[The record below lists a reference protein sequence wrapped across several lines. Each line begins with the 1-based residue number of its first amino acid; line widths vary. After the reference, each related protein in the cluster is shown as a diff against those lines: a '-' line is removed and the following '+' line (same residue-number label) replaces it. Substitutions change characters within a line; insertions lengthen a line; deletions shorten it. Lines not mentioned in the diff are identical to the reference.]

1 MMRKPSLRLSI
12 LLLPALAAAWVPT
25 ASATTYLP
33 IADGQ
38 LADQARVV
46 LEGTVEQSGPALEG
60 NRPWTEYQ
68 VRVDRL
74 LKGNVDDEVIAVRV
88 PGGVRP
94 DGLAL
99 KIWGAPEFE
108 TGERVLLF
116 LGRRHDGSYG
126 VLHLMLGAFRE
137 VETDG
142 QRLAMRDTSE
152 AEPAEGGDGERPG
165 TARDMARF
173 SRWIA
178 DRAQGRDR
186 EADYL
191 VEPPAS
197 SLQRIHEK
205 FSYLG
210 GVRSRWF
217 EFDRG
222 ASVGWRSHVDG
233 QEGLP
238 SGGHD
243 EFRTAM
249 QAWNGDSRTNIRYRY
264 DGTTSASAGF
274 SDFDGVNAILFN
286 DPHDDA
292 TDAFVCTTPG
302 RGSGVLAVGG
312 TWFNDNGSEPYTIE
326 GADIVINNGTG
337 CWFITS
343 RRAEQ
348 VYGHELGHTLG
359 LGHSCGG
366 SAGPCTPQKN
376 EALMRATAHADD
388 RGAVLR
394 DDDRAGIFS
403 LYPEANGGGG
413 GRPAAPS
420 GLTATVASNTS
431 VQLNWTDNAT
441 DETQIRVEAKR
452 GNGSYQEVL
461 SLAANATSA
470 TVTGLLPGTAYTF
483 RVRARNGAGF
493 SPFSNEASA
502 TTTGSAQP
510 PAAPTRLVA
519 TTLSATAI
527 RLTWQDRANDETAY
541 LVERSSPAEAFT
553 QIASLPAGATA
564 FDATGLTAD
573 TPYSFRVRAQSAA
586 GRSPF
591 SNTAAATTA
600 GGAGGPCVA
609 GGQTLCLLSGRFKV
623 TVQWRIPQ
631 NGTHGPGMA
640 LPLEGSDQTGLFYFF
655 DANNIELIV
664 KVLGAGNGSFWV
676 FYGGLS
682 NLPYWITVTD
692 TATGATKTYFSAGSL
707 CGAADTSAFPAG
719 VGSQGAAKASRLV
732 ELPAS
737 VAVIAAGPLTKAV
750 CAPGTLCLL
759 NGRFQVEVTYRN
771 NGTEGA
777 ATPKTLTDQS
787 GLFSFFDPAN
797 VELVVKLLPA
807 ANGKLWFFYGSLTSL
822 QYDIE
827 VTDLSTGAVRTYHN
841 VTGQPG
847 QLCGAADTNAF

>member
-1 MMRKPSLRLSI
+1 MMRKPFPRLPL
-12 LLLPALAAAWVPT
+12 LLLPALAAAWGAT

-33 IADGQ
+33 IADGL

-46 LEGTVEQSGPALEG
+46 LEGTVEQGGPALEG
-60 NRPWTEYQ
+60 DRPWTEYQ
-68 VRVDRL
+68 IRVERL
-74 LKGNVDDEVIAVRV
+74 LKGSVGDEVIAVRV

-116 LGRRHDGSYG
+116 LARRHDGSYG

-137 VETDG
+137 VEMDG

-152 AEPAEGGDGERPG
+152 AEPAEGEDGERPG
-165 TARDMARF
+165 AVRDLARF

-178 DRAQGRDR
+178 DRAQRRVR
-186 EADYL
+186 EADYF

-210 GVRSRWF
+210 GIRQRWF

-222 ASVGWRSHVDG
+222 QSVGWRSHFSG
-233 QEGLP
+233 QQGLP
-238 SGGHD
+238 SGGHP

-249 QAWNGDSRTNIRYRY
+249 QAWNAESRTNIQYRY
-264 DGTTSASAGF
+264 DGTTAASAGF
-274 SDFDGVNAILFN
+274 SDFDGVNAILFD

-292 TDAFVCTTPG
+292 SGEFTCSSPG
-302 RGSGVLAVGG
+302 SGSGVLAVGG
-312 TWFNDNGSEPYTIE
+312 TWFNRVGSEPYPIQ
-326 GADIVINNGTG
+326 GADIVVNNGTG
-337 CWFITS
+337 CWFVTS

-348 VYGHELGHTLG
+348 VYAHELGHTLG

-366 SAGPCTPQKN
+366 TAGLCNSPQKS
-376 EALMRATAHADD
+376 EALMRSTAHADD
-388 RGAVLR
+388 RGASLR
-394 DDDRAGIFS
+394 EDDRAGIFT
-403 LYPEANGGGG
+403 LYPEANGGGGG

-420 GLTATVASNTS
+420 GLTATAASDAT
-431 VQLNWTDNAT
+431 VQLAWTDNAT
-441 DETQIRVEAKR
+441 DETQFRVEMKR
-452 GNGSYQEVL
+452 GAGSYQEVL
-461 SLAANATSA
+461 SPAANATSA
-470 TVTGLLPGTAYTF
+470 TVTGLSAGTTYTF

-493 SPFSNEASA
+493 SPFSNEATA

-510 PAAPTRLVA
+510 PAAPTKLVA
-519 TTLSATAI
+519 TALSATAI
-527 RLTWQDRANDETAY
+527 RLTWQDRASDETSY
-541 LVERSSPAEAFT
+541 LVERSSPTEAFT
-553 QIASLPAGATA
+553 QIASLPAGTTT
-564 FDATGLTAD
+564 FDATGLAAD
-573 TPYSFRVRAQSAA
+573 TPYSFRVRAQNAA

-609 GGQTLCLLSGRFKV
+609 GGQTLCLLNGRFKV
-623 TVQWRIPQ
+623 AVQWRIPQ

-640 LPLEGSDQTGLFYFF
+640 LPLAGSDQTGLFYFF

-664 KVLGAGNGSFWV
+664 KVLGAGNSFWV

-692 TATGATKTYFSAGSL
+692 TATGATRTYFSSGSL
-707 CGAADTSAFPAG
+707 CGAADTGAFPAG
-719 VGSQGAAKASRLV
+719 SVSSQGTAAASRLV
-732 ELPAS
+732 ELPVP
-737 VAVIAAGPLTKAV
+737 VAAEPLAEAA

-759 NGRFQVEVTYRN
+759 GGRFQVAVNYRN

-777 ATPKTLTDQS
+777 AAPRALTDQS
-787 GLFSFFDPAN
+787 GLFSFFDPSN

-807 ANGKLWFFYGSLTSL
+807 ANGKFWFFYGSLTSL
-822 QYDIE
+822 PYDIE
-827 VTDLSTGAVRTYHN
+827 VTDLGTGAVRTYHN

>member
-1 MMRKPSLRLSI
+1 MRSQRSSFLPI
-12 LLLPALAAAWVPT
+12 LLLLALATAWAPT
-25 ASATTYLP
+25 ASATTYVP
-33 IADGQ
+33 ITDDK
-38 LADQARVV
+38 LADQARYVI
-46 LEGTVEQSGPALEG
+46 EGTVEQSGPALDGE
-60 NRPWTEYQ
+60 RPWTEYQ
-68 VRVDRL
+68 VRVERL
-74 LKGNVDDEVIAVRV
+74 LKGNIEDEVIAVRV

-99 KIWGAPEFE
+99 KIWGAPEFD

-116 LGRRHDGSYG
+116 LARRSDGSYHP
-126 VLHLMLGAFRE
+126 LHLMLGAFRE
-137 VETDG
+137 VDLEG
-142 QRLAMRDTSE
+142 RRLAVRDTSE
-152 AEPAEGGDGERPG
+152 AEAIEEAGAEDSDE
-165 TARDMARF
+165 AVRDVALF

-178 DRAQGRDR
+178 DRARGQVR
-186 EADYL
+186 EADYF
-191 VEPPAS
+191 VELPGS
-197 SLQRIHEK
+197 GMQRIHER
-205 FSYLG
+205 FTYLG
-210 GVRSRWF
+210 GVQNRWL

-222 ASVGWRSHVDG
+222 ASVGWRAHVNG
-233 QEGLP
+233 QPGLA
-238 SGGHD
+238 SGGYP
-243 EFRTAM
+243 EFQTAI
-249 QAWNGDSRTNIRYRY
+249 QAWNADSRTNIRYRY
-264 DGTTSASAGF
+264 DGTTGASAGF
-274 SDFDGVNAILFN
+274 TDFDGVNAILFE
-286 DPHDDA
+286 DPNNEMAGNFCD
-292 TDAFVCTTPG
+292 G
-302 RGSGVLAVGG
+302 GSGTLAIGG
-312 TWFNDNGSEPYTIE
+312 TWFNDNGPPPYTIQ
-326 GADIVINNGTG
+326 GADIVVNDGAG
-337 CWFITS
+337 CWFVTG

-366 SAGPCTPQKN
+366 SAGVCNTPQKS

-388 RGAVLR
+388 RGASLR

-403 LYPEANGGGG
+403 LYPEGSGGGG

-420 GLTATVASNTS
+420 GLTAATASDTS
-431 VQLNWTDNAT
+431 VQLAWADNST
-441 DETQIRVEAKR
+441 NETQFRVEMKS
-452 GNGSYQEVL
+452 GSGSYQEIL

-470 TVTGLLPGTAYTF
+470 TATGLLPGTSYTF
-483 RVRARNGAGF
+483 RVRARNGAGA
-493 SPFSNEASA
+493 SSFSNEASA

-510 PAAPTRLVA
+510 PGTPTRLVA
-519 TTLSATAI
+519 AVLSATAI
-527 RLTWQDRANDETAY
+527 RLAWQDRASNETAY
-541 LVERSSPAEAFT
+541 LVERSSPTEAFT
-553 QIASLPAGATA
+553 QIASLPAGATT
-564 FDATGLTAD
+564 FDATGLAAD
-573 TPYSFRVRAQSAA
+573 TPYSFRVRAQNAA

-600 GGAGGPCVA
+600 GGAGGACVA
-609 GGQTLCLLSGRFKV
+609 GGQNLCLLSGRFKV

-655 DANNIELIV
+655 DASNVELIV

-692 TATGATKTYFSAGSL
+692 TATGTTKTYFSAGSL
-707 CGAADTSAFPAG
+707 CGAADTGAFPAG
-719 VGSQGAAKASRLV
+719 SSQWAGVSRFV
-732 ELPAS
+732 ELPA
-737 VAVIAAGPLTKAV
+737 AEPLTSVTSAV

-777 ATPKTLTDQS
+777 ATPRTLTDQS

-807 ANGKLWFFYGSLTSL
+807 ANGKFWFFYGSLTSL

-827 VTDLSTGAVRTYHN
+827 VTDLSTGAVRAYHN